1 MSAVHFDQA
10 PPKNGVVGVSYP
22 GPNDVWEASPS
33 LKNIKYTKMHHSKKI
48 KNFFLQWGPARIFFG
63 PAVAL
68 DVPDF
73 DQLIVNAA
81 VSRTV
86 MSNF

>member
-1 MSAVHFDQA
+1 
-10 PPKNGVVGVSYP
+10 
-22 GPNDVWEASPS
+22 
-33 LKNIKYTKMHHSKKI
+33 MHHSKKI